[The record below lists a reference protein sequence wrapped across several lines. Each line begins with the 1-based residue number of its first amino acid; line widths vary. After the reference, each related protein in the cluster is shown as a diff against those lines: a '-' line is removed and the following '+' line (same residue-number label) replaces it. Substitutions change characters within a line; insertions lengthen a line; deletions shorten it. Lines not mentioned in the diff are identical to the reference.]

1 MNKSTERNAFSS
13 RLQLALRNAKHPS
26 SHPTHLA
33 REFNF
38 RFSGS
43 PITVHAAR
51 KWLVGESIPTQDKL
65 RALSTWLGV
74 TAEWLRFGGPEED
87 AVIAAPAPRAASE
100 SAQSRL
106 INDFMELDEHHRQIV
121 QDFIRM
127 LVEKRTRPANEVGGM
142 RTLREV
148 KNTNDDVPM
157 LKPAQR

>member
-13 RLQLALRNAKHPS
+13 RLQLALRNANHPS

-74 TAEWLRFGGPEED
+74 TAEWLRFGGPEDE
-87 AVIAAPAPRAASE
+87 AALAAPSPRAASE

-106 INDFMELDEHHRQIV
+106 LSDFMELDEHHRQIV

-127 LVEKRTRPANEVGGM
+127 LVEKRSRPVSESGGM
-142 RTLREV
+142 RTMRDV
-148 KNTNDDVPM
+148 KTANHG
-157 LKPAQR
+157 

>member
-13 RLQLALRNAKHPS
+13 RLQLALRNANHPS

-74 TAEWLRFGGPEED
+74 TAEWLRFGGPGDEV
-87 AVIAAPAPRAASE
+87 AVKPITTPGSGLE
-100 SAQSRL
+100 SAQNRL
-106 INDFMELDEHHRQIV
+106 LSDFMKLDDHHRQIV
-121 QDFIRM
+121 QEFIGV
-127 LVEKRTRPANEVGGM
+127 LVEKRRRPASEG
-142 RTLREV
+142 TLRAVREV
-148 KNTNDDVPM
+148 K
-157 LKPAQR
+157 AAGQG

>member
-1 MNKSTERNAFSS
+1 MNKTTERNAFSS
-13 RLQLALRNAKHPS
+13 RLQSALHNANHPS

-74 TAEWLRFGGPEED
+74 TAEWLRFGGADDE
-87 AVIAAPAPRAASE
+87 AAIKSSPRGQDSE
-100 SAQSRL
+100 SAQSRVMSE
-106 INDFMELDEHHRQIV
+106 FMELDEQHRQIV
-121 QDFIRM
+121 QDFIHM
-127 LVEKRTRPANEVGGM
+127 LVEKRRRPLGDAAT

-148 KNTNDDVPM
+148 KTGS
-157 LKPAQR
+157 QS

>member
-1 MNKSTERNAFSS
+1 MNKITERNAFSS
-13 RLQLALRNAKHPS
+13 RLQTALRNANHPS

-65 RALSTWLGV
+65 RALSTWLGI
-74 TAEWLRFGGPEED
+74 TAEWLRFGGAD
-87 AVIAAPAPRAASE
+87 DGAAVTASASGNPFE

-106 INDFMELDEHHRQIV
+106 LSEFMELDEQHRQIV
-121 QDFIRM
+121 QDFIHM
-127 LVEKRTRPANEVGGM
+127 LAEKRRRPTTDGTA
-142 RTLREV
+142 RPLREV
-148 KNTNDDVPM
+148 KAGV
-157 LKPAQR
+157 QS

>member
-13 RLQLALRNAKHPS
+13 RLQLALRNANHPS

-74 TAEWLRFGGPEED
+74 TAEWLRFGGPGDE
-87 AVIAAPAPRAASE
+87 AAIKPAAPGSGLE
-100 SAQSRL
+100 SAQNRL
-106 INDFMELDEHHRQIV
+106 LSDFMKLDDHHRQIV
-121 QDFIRM
+121 QEFIAV
-127 LVEKRTRPANEVGGM
+127 LVDKRRRPASEGM
-142 RTLREV
+142 SQGIR
-148 KNTNDDVPM
+148 D
-157 LKPAQR
+157 LKIAS

>member
-1 MNKSTERNAFSS
+1 MNKITERNAFSS
-13 RLQLALRNAKHPS
+13 RLQTALRNANHPS

-74 TAEWLRFGGPEED
+74 TAEWLRFGGADDEM
-87 AVIAAPAPRAASE
+87 AVSAPTSSPAFE

-106 INDFMELDEHHRQIV
+106 LSEFMELDEHHRQIV
-121 QDFIRM
+121 QDFIHM
-127 LVEKRTRPANEVGGM
+127 LAEKRRRPLAGGV
-142 RTLREV
+142 TKPLREV
-148 KNTNDDVPM
+148 KVGS
-157 LKPAQR
+157 QS

>member
-65 RALSTWLGV
+65 RALSTWLNV
-74 TAEWLRFGGPEED
+74 SAEWLRFGGPEES
-87 AVIAAPAPRAASE
+87 ATAATPSPRAAAE
-100 SAQSRL
+100 SAQGKL
-106 INDFMELDEHHRQIV
+106 ISDLMELDEHHRQIV
-121 QDFIRM
+121 QDFVRM
-127 LVEKRTRPANEVGGM
+127 LVEKRSRPATESGGI

-148 KNTNDDVPM
+148 KNTNEDGPI

>member
-1 MNKSTERNAFSS
+1 MNKTTERNAFSS
-13 RLQLALRNAKHPS
+13 RLQSALQNANHPS

-65 RALSTWLGV
+65 RALSIWLGV
-74 TAEWLRFGGPEED
+74 TAEWLRFGGADDD
-87 AVIAAPAPRAASE
+87 AAAQSAPCGQAFE
-100 SAQSRL
+100 SAQSRVMSE
-106 INDFMELDEHHRQIV
+106 FMELDEQHRQIV
-121 QDFIRM
+121 QDFIHM
-127 LVEKRTRPANEVGGM
+127 LVEKRRRPLGDAPT

-148 KNTNDDVPM
+148 K
-157 LKPAQR
+157 AGSQG

>member
-13 RLQLALRNAKHPS
+13 RLQLALRNANHPA

-74 TAEWLRFGGPEED
+74 TAEWLRFGGPGD
-87 AVIAAPAPRAASE
+87 DVVVKPATPGSGLE
-100 SAQSRL
+100 SAQNRL
-106 INDFMELDEHHRQIV
+106 LSDFMKLDDHHRQIV
-121 QDFIRM
+121 QEFIGV
-127 LVEKRTRPANEVGGM
+127 LVEKRRRPVSEVAP
-142 RTLREV
+142 RPPRDV
-148 KNTNDDVPM
+148 KIVN
-157 LKPAQR
+157 QG

>member
-1 MNKSTERNAFSS
+1 MNKITERNAFSS
-13 RLQLALRNAKHPS
+13 RLQTALRNANHPS

-74 TAEWLRFGGPEED
+74 TAEWLRFGGVD
-87 AVIAAPAPRAASE
+87 DGTAVTAPASSLAVE
-100 SAQSRL
+100 SAQGRL
-106 INDFMELDEHHRQIV
+106 LSEFMELDEHHRQIV
-121 QDFIRM
+121 QDFIHM
-127 LVEKRTRPANEVGGM
+127 LAEKRRRPVLDGANKM
-142 RTLREV
+142 LREV
-148 KNTNDDVPM
+148 KM
-157 LKPAQR
+157 GSQG